1 MKQIILTAAILLMGA
16 ATLAAQD
23 NQADRESQPAMQQLE
38 FMTGEWK
45 GTGWMMGRDGSRHNF
60 DQTEK
65 VQFKLDNTVI
75 LVEGL
80 GKTDGVVTHNA
91 LAIISYN
98 KAAQNYSFHSYLS
111 SGLENTFTGEL
122 KEDTFTWYLN
132 ENMRYV
138 LRINEEGQWDEKGEM
153 NRGGQWFQFM
163 EMKLDRVD

>member
-1 MKQIILTAAILLMGA
+1 MKEFLLSAAIC
-16 ATLAAQD
+16 LAVVSISAQE
-23 NQADRESQPAMQQLE
+23 NQSDRESQPAMKQLE
-38 FMTGEWK
+38 FMVGEWK
-45 GTGWMMGRDGSRHNF
+45 GTGWMMGRDGNRHHF

-65 VQFKLDNTVI
+65 VEYKLDNTVI

-98 KAAQNYSFHSYLS
+98 KAVQNYSFHSYLS
-111 SGLENTFTGEL
+111 SGLENTFTGEM
-122 KEDTFTWYLN
+122 KEGAFTWYMN

-138 LRINEEGQWDEKGEM
+138 LRINEDGQWDEKGEM